1 MNKIRLLLLTILI
14 IFTHTITLYS
24 ISDKCKNCSDN
35 VCKEKPKTEKK
46 VDKAAQKDEFE
57 EFTPANSSDEFQ
69 STDEFQEFS
78 QDTAVKK
85 TEVKQ
90 ASLWQDPIFV
100 KTLIIFLL
108 TILAGVLVRY
118 QWGRNLRGIFLIGVI
133 VWLGFI
139 SGACPCMIS
148 SLSYL
153 ILWPLGFDVSWVK
166 FLWFLGLIPLTYLF
180 GRVCC
185 GWVCHLG
192 ALQEILFIPVKV
204 QFLKGKTAQRILKIL
219 QYTSLAALII
229 QLILTRTYLWMEIDP
244 FKVAFNLYSSNL
256 TGYILLGVL
265 IISSLFSY
273 RPFCRGFCPVGLIL
287 SWVAKIPGASI
298 LTIKS
303 ECNGCANCDKS
314 CKFEAIRKDKNV
326 ILLDNKE
333 CIRCG
338 DCMNTCKKEGFLF
351 SFKKGKQDKIAFFNR
366 ER

>member
-1 MNKIRLLLLTILI
+1 MYRFKLQILI
-14 IFTHTITLYS
+14 ILIICSQTIEAYS

-35 VCKEKPKTEKK
+35 VCKSKQLTEIKVTKT
-46 VDKAAQKDEFE
+46 AQKDEFE
-57 EFTPANSSDEFQ
+57 EFTPADSSDQFQ

-78 QDTAVKK
+78 QDTSAKK
-85 TEVKQ
+85 SEVKE
-90 ASLWQDPIFV
+90 ASLWQDPLFI
-100 KTLIIFLL
+100 KTLIIFLI
-108 TILAGVLVRY
+108 TALAGILVRY
-118 QWGRNLRGIFLIGVI
+118 QWGRNLRGIFLIGMI

-148 SLSYL
+148 SMSYL
-153 ILWPLGFDVSWVK
+153 ILWLLGFDVTWVK

-180 GRVCC
+180 GRVWC

-192 ALQEILFIPVKV
+192 ALQEILHIPTKTK
-204 QFLKGKTAQRILKIL
+204 FLKSKTAQRALKIL
-219 QYTSLAALII
+219 QYASLAALII
-229 QLILTRTYLWMEIDP
+229 QLLITRTYLWQEIDP
-244 FKVAFNLYSSNL
+244 FKVAFNLYSSTI

-303 ECNGCANCDKS
+303 ECNGCGSCDKS
-314 CKFEAIRKDKNV
+314 CKYEAIRKDKNV
-326 ILLDNKE
+326 LILDNKE

-338 DCMNTCKKEGFLF
+338 DCMNTCKKEGLLF
-351 SFKKGKQDKIAFFNR
+351 SFKKAKQDKIVLFNR

>member
-1 MNKIRLLLLTILI
+1 MNKLKIHLLTLLLIFISTIA
-14 IFTHTITLYS
+14 IFS
-24 ISDKCKNCSDN
+24 KPNKCESCSDN
-35 VCKEKPKTEKK
+35 TCKAKQQTETK
-46 VDKAAQKDEFE
+46 VDKTTKSDEFE
-57 EFTPANSSDEFQ
+57 EFTPAESSDEFQ

-78 QDTAVKK
+78 QDTAIKK

-108 TILAGVLVRY
+108 TILAGFLVRY

-180 GRVCC
+180 GRVWC

-192 ALQEILFIPVKV
+192 ALQEILFIPGKI
-204 QFLKGKTAQRILKIL
+204 QFLKSKTAQRILKIL
-219 QYTSLAALII
+219 QYASLIALIV

-244 FKVAFNLYSSNL
+244 FKVAFNLYSSNF

-265 IISSLFSY
+265 IVSSLFSY

-298 LTIKS
+298 LSIKS
-303 ECNGCANCDKS
+303 ECNGCGNCDKS
-314 CKFEAIRKDKNV
+314 CKYEAIVKDKNV
-326 ILLDNKE
+326 LILDNKE

-338 DCMNTCKKEGFLF
+338 DCMNTCKKDGFLY
-351 SFKKGKQDKIAFFNR
+351 SFKKAKQDKIAFFNR